1 MFRRSNYIREQFM
14 IKMTG
19 KATITLSA
27 LLLLGG
33 LQQLKA
39 QTMAQN
45 DQSTEQ
51 KSIIK
56 MNVAAIAF
64 KSYSFQYE
72 YAAGKKIAVALGY
85 RFMPKSGVPFK
96 STINSMVDD
105 EQTKTTIDN
114 FKTSN
119 FAITPEVRFYLGKD
133 VFRGFYVAPFLRYAR
148 YKAEGPF
155 DFQIEELNT
164 TETMFFKGSVNT
176 YTGGVLVGAQ
186 WKLSKLVY
194 LDWWILGPSYG
205 GSKGNLKG
213 ERNLNPLEQQELRE
227 QIGNF
232 VDDLPI
238 VKATA
243 TVDGNGANI
252 DFKGPWAGL
261 RAGLNVGFR
270 F

>member
-1 MFRRSNYIREQFM
+1 M
-14 IKMTG
+14 KKLTG
-19 KATITLSA
+19 KATLTLSA
-27 LLLLGG
+27 LFLICGS
-33 LQQLKA
+33 QQLKA
-39 QTMAQN
+39 QSGIRDSLAAEGN
-45 DQSTEQ
+45 
-51 KSIIK
+51 SIIK

-72 YAAGKKIAVALGY
+72 YALGKKISLALGY
-85 RFMPKSGVPFK
+85 RFMPKSDVPFK
-96 STINSMVDD
+96 STINSLVDD

-119 FAITPEVRFYLGKD
+119 FAITPEVRFYLGKG
-133 VFRGFYVAPFLRYAR
+133 VFNGFYVAPFLRYAK
-148 YKAEGPF
+148 YNAEGPF

-176 YTGGVLVGAQ
+176 YTAGVLLGAQ

-205 GSKGNLKG
+205 GSKGSLKG
-213 ERNLNPLEQQELRE
+213 ERDLNPLEQQELRE
-227 QIGNF
+227 QIGDF

-238 VKATA
+238 VKATSS
-243 TVDGNGANI
+243 VDARGANI

-261 RAGLNVGFR
+261 RAGLNIGFR